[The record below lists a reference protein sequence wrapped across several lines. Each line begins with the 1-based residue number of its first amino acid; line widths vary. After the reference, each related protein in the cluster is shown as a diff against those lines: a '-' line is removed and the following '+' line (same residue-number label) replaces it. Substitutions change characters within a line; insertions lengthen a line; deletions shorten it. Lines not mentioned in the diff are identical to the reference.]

1 MECLNPVRAFREQA
15 GFSQQQLGESIGV
28 TRQTVAAWETGDRQP
43 SLANLT
49 KIAKTLGIAV
59 DLLLAEA
66 SQSSTTDELYLLFRA
81 DQPSALT
88 PALRQ
93 LLTQKAVD
101 YASLERLLDEVPALP
116 EQRPLK
122 SYDEYLVEE
131 VAQDVRSWLGVSEL
145 TPLGDVFLLL
155 ESKGLKVITYPLPE
169 DVSGFSAYTNEL
181 GAVIFVNSNHP
192 TERQFH
198 TALHELAHL
207 IFHRQDYKTAS
218 EPQGKTIK
226 KDPREK
232 AADHLSGAVALSAQ
246 ILRKELH
253 SYRNR
258 WIPEPLLA
266 DLKCRYG
273 VSMRSI
279 LYRAVQLEMIS
290 KTQMGQQIGVLN
302 KKYGLHNE
310 EPILTKPSR
319 LTRLERLTF
328 FALLEEE
335 ITTSRAAEL
344 LGRSLKEIR
353 SDLQKWMEE
362 SKP

>member
-1 MECLNPVRAFREQA
+1 MEIVKPLKAFREQA

-49 KIAKTLGIAV
+49 KIAKVLGISV
-59 DLLLAEA
+59 DLLLPES
-66 SQSSTTDELYLLFRA
+66 SQPSTQNEMYLLFRA
-81 DQPSALT
+81 DQPAALT

-93 LLTQKAVD
+93 LLTQKAVN
-101 YASLERLLDEVPALP
+101 YASLEQLLDEVPALP

-122 SYDEYLVEE
+122 GYDDYLVEE
-131 VAQDVRSWLGVSEL
+131 VAQDVRSWLGVSDL

-155 ESKGLKVITYPLPE
+155 ESKGLKIITHSLPG

-181 GAVIFVNSNHP
+181 GAVIFVNSDHP

-207 IFHRQDYKTAS
+207 IFHRQDYKTPS
-218 EPQGKTIK
+218 EPQGKTLR
-226 KDPREK
+226 KDPKEK
-232 AADHLSGAVALSAQ
+232 AADHLSGAVALSEQ

-253 SYRNR
+253 AYRNR
-258 WIPEPLLA
+258 WIPEPVLA
-266 DLKCRYG
+266 DLKLRYG
-273 VSMRSI
+273 VSMRSV
-279 LYRAVQLEMIS
+279 LYRAAQLEIIS
-290 KTQMGQQIGVLN
+290 KTQMGKQMGVII
-302 KKYGLHNE
+302 KKYGKQGE
-310 EPILTKPSR
+310 EPTLPPPSR

-328 FALLEEE
+328 LALLTEE

-344 LGRSLKEIR
+344 LERSLSNIR
-353 SDLQKWMEE
+353 SNLQKWTEE
-362 SKP
+362 NES

>member
-1 MECLNPVRAFREQA
+1 MEFVNPVRAFREQA
-15 GFSQQQLGESIGV
+15 GFSQQQLGEFIGV

-49 KIAKTLGIAV
+49 KIAKTLGISV
-59 DLLLAEA
+59 DLLLPES
-66 SQSSTTDELYLLFRA
+66 SQSSTADEMHLLFRA

-101 YASLERLLDEVPALP
+101 YASLEQLLDEVPALP
-116 EQRPLK
+116 EQRPLRG
-122 SYDEYLVEE
+122 YDEYLVEE
-131 VAQDVRSWLGVSEL
+131 VAQDVRSWLGASEH

-155 ESKGLKVITYPLPE
+155 ESKGLKIITYPLPE

-207 IFHRQDYKTAS
+207 IFHRQDYKTPS
-218 EPQGKTIK
+218 EPQGKTLK
-226 KDPREK
+226 KDPKEK
-232 AADHLSGAVALSAQ
+232 AADHLSGAVALSEQ

-253 SYRNR
+253 AYRNR

-266 DLKCRYG
+266 DLKRRYG
-273 VSMRSI
+273 VSMRSVVI
-279 LYRAVQLEMIS
+279 RAAQLEIIS

-302 KKYGLHNE
+302 KKYGKHGE
-310 EPILTKPSR
+310 EPKLPKPSR

-328 FALLEEE
+328 LALLEEE
-335 ITTSRAAEL
+335 ITSSRAAEI
-344 LGRSLKEIR
+344 LGRSLKDIR
-353 SDLQKWMEE
+353 SDLQQWMKE
-362 SKP
+362 SES